1 MNFFDLSI
9 PQLVDLA
16 IATYG
21 YNSLLKQ
28 LRSDA
33 LELKDDLSD
42 IPIGAQYGKLA
53 DKLEELQQLINIIQ
67 QEEIKEREKIRAEKT
82 KANCFRDS
90 SPHPEVS
97 QKLVKTRDVDL
108 KPRLENVVDAD
119 QL

>member
-9 PQLVDLA
+9 PQLVDLV

-21 YNSLLKQ
+21 YNSLLEQ

-33 LELKDDLSD
+33 LELKDNLSD
-42 IPIGAQYGKLA
+42 IPIGSRYAELA
-53 DKLEELQQLINIIQ
+53 DRLEELRQFINTIQ
-67 QEEIKEREKIRAEKT
+67 QEEIK
-82 KANCFRDS
+82 ANYFRDS